1 VQLNADFENVTS
13 LLPSKV
19 VVANK
24 SGDAPFEIMKSVL
37 VATAVTTSFLG
48 DENLVQTT
56 NMVFRPPPTKPNKGR
71 VVHVGRPFPLG
82 IQFAIDIK
90 RNLALF
96 PHHHT
101 MVPTCFEYFCF
112 PIIDVLTTALENEEA
127 RFPIDACTHC
137 PESSTVS
144 FDNHVGVE
152 FLGFHPAT
160 HAEITVGKIKQIIV
174 RYDDKIWGAVKF
186 QTAAEFAFNPFQA
199 FVEFTIILSALFL
212 WMSANNH
219 QILTARSSELRIIVT
234 S

>member
-1 VQLNADFENVTS
+1 MQQNASLEYIHS
-13 LLPSKV
+13 LLPVEV
-19 VVANK
+19 VITDE
-24 SGDAPFEIMKSVL
+24 SGHAPFKIMEPVL
-37 VATAVTTSFLG
+37 MMTTVAPSFIG
-48 DENLVQTT
+48 DENLGQTT
-56 NMVFRPPPTKPNKGR
+56 DMVFRPPPTKPNKGR

-137 PESSTVS
+137 PESATVS

-160 HAEITVGKIKQIIV
+160 HAEITVGKIEQIIV

-212 WMSANNH
+212 WMSANDH
-219 QILTARSSELRIIVT
+219 QILTARSSDLRIIVT